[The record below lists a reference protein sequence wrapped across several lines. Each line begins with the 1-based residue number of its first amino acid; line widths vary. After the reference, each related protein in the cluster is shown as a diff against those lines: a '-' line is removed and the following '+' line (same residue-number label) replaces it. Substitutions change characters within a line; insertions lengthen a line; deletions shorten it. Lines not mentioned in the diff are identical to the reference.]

1 MTTISAR
8 IDDQLKSDADKI
20 ADSIGITLSAAI
32 TVFLKKFVSERGFP
46 FEVKASAWPINPLTL
61 STDEISF
68 LVKQSIQ
75 DPLSDPKVPPVTF
88 IEPQTH
94 QLVTEK

>member
-46 FEVKASAWPINPLTL
+46 FEVKASARLIDPLAL

-68 LVKQSIQ
+68 LVKQSVQ
-75 DPLSDPKVPPVTF
+75 DPPSDLKMPPATF
-88 IEPQTH
+88 IDPQTQ
-94 QLVTEK
+94 QLITEK

>member
-8 IDDQLKSDADKI
+8 IDDQLKSDADRI

-46 FEVKASAWPINPLTL
+46 FEVKAPAQRIDPLAL
-61 STDEISF
+61 STDEISL
-68 LVKQSIQ
+68 LVKQSIGA
-75 DPLSDPKVPPVTF
+75 PPSERKMPPVTF
-88 IEPQTH
+88 FDPQT
-94 QLVTEK
+94 QQMVTK